1 MGPDV
6 IDSQEKR
13 NRAERGGGR
22 AAGRCV
28 RWQFFFLFA
37 FALQRLVL
45 IKLVSLMKIGD
56 WGNLV

>member
-1 MGPDV
+1 MSLTAKKNEIGLR
-6 IDSQEKR
+6 E
-13 NRAERGGGR
+13 G
-22 AAGRCV
+22 AAGRRDVVCV
-28 RWQFFFLFA
+28 GSFFFLFA